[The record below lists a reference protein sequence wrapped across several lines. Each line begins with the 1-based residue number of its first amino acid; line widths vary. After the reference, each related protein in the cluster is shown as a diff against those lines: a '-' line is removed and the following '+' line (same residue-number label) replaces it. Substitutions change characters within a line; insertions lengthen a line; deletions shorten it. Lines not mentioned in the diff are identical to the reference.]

1 MPDIPRGDVA
11 SLLKIVQSNTLLNR
25 QLSTICQLNGLTSSG
40 VKANLQGRIVNLIQ
54 ETVNARDLTR
64 FRQIEQSI
72 KTIRANGTASP
83 AKSAQA
89 YTQTMPSHSH
99 RQQAPYY
106 GLPSPGIHGSSANGY
121 RGTPSQLSLQFKP
134 SPFYEVLQP
143 SIGPVLVCE
152 PMQQHRNVVTI
163 RIRASEH
170 PLLQQASLDTSLR
183 AMVFCAGSKDGVQEI
198 AFPHQ
203 SEIKVNGGEI
213 KANLRGLKNKP
224 GSTRPVDI
232 TNALRPRPTNYDNTV
247 ELIYALTKQP
257 FYVAVYFCKITS
269 VQDLVTRIK
278 SGKRIPKASVIQ
290 EITNKAADADIV
302 TTSQVLSLKCPLSYM
317 RLELPCRSLIC
328 SHIQCFDATSYLQL
342 QEQGPQWLC
351 PICNKSATFE
361 TLAVDEYVK
370 EILTNTSSD
379 LDQVTIEPDAKW
391 RVPTAQNGS
400 AGSRS
405 RSNRFEDDDDD
416 DDDDDLEISEVNV
429 VGGRKME
436 TPSRSLYGSAT
447 PTTQGGSSLP
457 RGLGSTSGKRP
468 AQVVVDL
475 TLDSDDEDGPPPTK
489 KHHTAPSTHSM
500 HPRYY

>member
-1 MPDIPRGDVA
+1 MPEIPRSDVA
-11 SLLKIVQSNTLLNR
+11 SLLKLVQSNTLLNR

-40 VKANLQGRIVNLIQ
+40 VKASLQGRIVNLIQ
-54 ETVNARDLTR
+54 ETVNNRDLTR
-64 FRQIEQSI
+64 FRHIEQSI
-72 KTIRANGTASP
+72 KTIRANGTSSP
-83 AKSAQA
+83 AKLTPGYHQP
-89 YTQTMPSHSH
+89 MPSHSH
-99 RQQAPYY
+99 RPQAPY
-106 GLPSPGIHGSSANGY
+106 GPRIHGSTASGY
-121 RGTPSQLSLQFKP
+121 PGGFPGGPPQLSLQFKT
-134 SPFYEVLQP
+134 SPFYEILQP

-152 PMQQHRNVVTI
+152 PMQQHRNLVNI

-170 PLLQQASLDTSLR
+170 PLLQQASNDTSLR
-183 AMVFCAGSKDGVQEI
+183 AMVFCTASKDGIQDV

-232 TNALRPRPTNYDNTV
+232 THALRLRPPNYENSV

-257 FYVAVYFCKITS
+257 FYVAVYLCRVTS

-278 SGKRIPKASVIQ
+278 SGKKIPKASVIQ
-290 EITNKAADADIV
+290 EISNKAADADIV

-351 PICNKSATFE
+351 PICNKRATFE

-370 EILTNTSSD
+370 EILMSTSSD
-379 LDQVTIEPDAKW
+379 LDQVTIEADAKW

-405 RSNRFEDDDDD
+405 GHTARH
-416 DDDDDLEISEVNV
+416 DDDDDLEISEVNII
-429 VGGRKME
+429 GGRKLE
-436 TPSRSLYGSAT
+436 TPNRSLHRSAT
-447 PTTQGGSSLP
+447 PMTQDSSSLT

-468 AQVVVDL
+468 ASHVVVDL
-475 TLDSDDEDGPPPTK
+475 TLDSDDDDGPPPAK
-489 KHHTAPSTHSM
+489 KHHLALPTHPT